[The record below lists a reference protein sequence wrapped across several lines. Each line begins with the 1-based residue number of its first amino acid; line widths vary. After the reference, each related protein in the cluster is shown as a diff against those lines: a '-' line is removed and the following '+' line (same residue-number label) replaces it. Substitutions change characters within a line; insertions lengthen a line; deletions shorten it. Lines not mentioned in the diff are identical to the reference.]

1 MVGSD
6 FSAAIGLA
14 VLALA
19 FPTCQGAF
27 PAGATEISQV
37 ASSIYFASVLC
48 LEPRRVSPAPGRAN
62 PIASGAGGIAFP
74 GKGSGRH
81 PREFSRLISFT
92 FVTAR
97 WPVASCLTHFVTS
110 MSLTF
115 RSTPTWLPV
124 GEGGI

>member
-48 LEPRRVSPAPGRAN
+48 LGPGLED
-62 PIASGAGGIAFP
+62 PGG
-74 GKGSGRH
+74 
-81 PREFSRLISFT
+81 SRLRLAVRIQSRA
-92 FVTAR
+92 VQEVLPSR
-97 WPVASCLTHFVTS
+97 V
-110 MSLTF
+110 
-115 RSTPTWLPV
+115 RDPV
-124 GEGGI
+124 GTHVSFRGL